1 MTGRRQKGKTIL
13 CVSRSPEPAGYDGD
27 AHGGRQ
33 PHPPRHV
40 GPGEPGGGA
49 DLPAALEGPERL
61 RPTERPGPALLP
73 APGKR
78 RHDPQRDPSHAGRP
92 PPRHRKPVKEG
103 FIFYELKILI
113 YSAYK
118 KYV

>member
-1 MTGRRQKGKTIL
+1 MTGIRQKGKTIL
-13 CVSRSPEPAGYDGD
+13 FVSPSPEPAGYDGD

-61 RPTERPGPALLP
+61 RPAERPGPALLP

-78 RHDPQRDPSHAGRP
+78 RHDPQRAPSHAGRP
-92 PPRHRKPVKEG
+92 PPAVPKTSKGRVFFLRIEDINL
-103 FIFYELKILI
+103 FCL
-113 YSAYK
+113 
-118 KYV
+118 